1 MICNDSVYEY
11 PYSERVVVIGD
22 IHGDIKRLKTILV
35 DAQIINNDLQ
45 WIAEPQNT
53 IVVQMGDQVD
63 SINRNNDVEW
73 EKVDDI
79 SVIHFTHSIDK
90 IARSKGGR
98 FISLIGNHELMN
110 SLGNFTYVSEQSN
123 SANRRSY
130 FMPNGSL
137 CSILQNRNIV
147 LKVGSLFFCHAG
159 INKHHIDILDKY
171 NKNIEYLNEI
181 WKNYISNDLVKNEDI
196 EIFDKILNDD
206 KGILWTRNFESEED
220 IQYILQ
226 RLNCSYIFIGHTT
239 VPKISLYVQKIW
251 LTDTGISRA
260 YGSNQYQY
268 MDIVKNNI
276 NVKTITE

>member
-1 MICNDSVYEY
+1 MICNDCVYEY
-11 PYSERVVVIGD
+11 PSMERVVVIGD

-35 DAQIINNDLQ
+35 DAQIINLDLQ

-63 SINRNNDVEW
+63 SINRNNNVEW

-90 IARSKGGR
+90 IARTKGGR

-110 SLGNFTYVSEQSN
+110 SIGNFTYVSEQSK
-123 SANRRSY
+123 STNRRSY
-130 FMPNGSL
+130 FMPKGSL

-147 LKVGSLFFCHAG
+147 LKIGGLFFCHAG
-159 INKHHIDILDKY
+159 INKHHIEILDKY
-171 NKNIEYLNEI
+171 NKNIEYLNEM
-181 WKNYISNDLVKNEDI
+181 WKNYISNGLIKNEDA
-196 EIFDKILNDD
+196 EMFDKILNDD
-206 KGILWTRNFESEED
+206 KGILWTRTFESEDD
-220 IQYILQ
+220 IQYVLQ
-226 RLNCSYIFIGHTT
+226 RLNSSYIFIGHTT
-239 VPKISLYVQKIW
+239 VPKISLYEQKIW